1 MITLHRSQQG
11 ACIAVIDFPPCQAV
25 AAPISPQ
32 KADCILYGLH
42 YQGSRAEMPPIEC
55 NGLIM
60 ERELLGLET
69 LKPASVVS
77 LELWHLAEA
86 TSRSA
91 NGKVSGAFRLGCFNS
106 KHPNEKRLSP
116 HFSCLFM
123 MKSKSKWEQWLL
135 ELNC

>member
-1 MITLHRSQQG
+1 M
-11 ACIAVIDFPPCQAV
+11 
-25 AAPISPQ
+25 AAPISLQ

-55 NGLIM
+55 NSLIM

-86 TSRSA
+86 ASCST
-91 NGKVSGAFRLGCFNS
+91 NGKVSGAFRLGCFDS
-106 KHPNEKRLSP
+106 EHPSEKRLSP
-116 HFSCLFM
+116 HFSCVLM
-123 MKSKSKWEQWLL
+123 MKSRSQWERLVV
-135 ELNC
+135 